1 MGRGEEPPAPRQ
13 DTPTDG
19 LQAEDHEL
27 KLTYRAKSSQ
37 GVRMTAGPNALA
49 TLPEMLADVSQGR
62 VTVVPPLDSSI
73 HTASPNLLRPEEAE
87 AWLHATRDQPPD
99 IRHGLIILASLDALD
114 PAFETSALAQLSGE
128 TDTSGLPRV
137 RRDRG
142 WRRVAL
148 GRADRRHDRAWG
160 GRLGRTRR
168 PR

>member
-1 MGRGEEPPAPRQ
+1 MSFLKRIVGRGEEPPAPVQ

-73 HTASPNLLRPEEAE
+73 HTASPGSSSR
-87 AWLHATRDQPPD
+87 
-99 IRHGLIILASLDALD
+99 
-114 PAFETSALAQLSGE
+114 
-128 TDTSGLPRV
+128 
-137 RRDRG
+137 
-142 WRRVAL
+142 
-148 GRADRRHDRAWG
+148 
-160 GRLGRTRR
+160 
-168 PR
+168 